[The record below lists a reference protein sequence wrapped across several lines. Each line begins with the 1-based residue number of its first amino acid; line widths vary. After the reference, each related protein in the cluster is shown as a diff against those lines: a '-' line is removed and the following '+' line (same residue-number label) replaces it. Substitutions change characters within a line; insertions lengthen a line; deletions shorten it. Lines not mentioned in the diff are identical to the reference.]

1 MKIIYYICIILILR
15 EILRFGFM
23 DGSFSVLI
31 TWNFSISLFLV
42 RTLRIYYGEFP
53 RVKILI

>member
-53 RVKILI
+53 RVKILF